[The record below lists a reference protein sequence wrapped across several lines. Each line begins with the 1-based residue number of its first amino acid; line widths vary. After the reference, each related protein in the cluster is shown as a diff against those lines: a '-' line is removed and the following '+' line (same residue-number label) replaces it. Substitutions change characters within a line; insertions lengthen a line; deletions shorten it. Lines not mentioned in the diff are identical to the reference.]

1 MFYLN
6 NCKNNNDLTTEFDNF
21 FKNNFFGNS
30 LKADLEEYDK
40 NYVLNVDVPG
50 VDKKDIKINF
60 EDGYLTISIN
70 QKYEHEN
77 KKKYIVRE
85 RGYSEVSRSF
95 YLEDADAESIK
106 AKLSDG
112 VLVLNIA
119 KVAKIDNKKVIA
131 ID

>member
-6 NCKNNNDLTTEFDNF
+6 GCKTNDIAKEFDNF
-21 FKNNFFGNS
+21 FKNGVFGNS
-30 LKADLEEYDK
+30 LRADLEEKDN
-40 NYVLNVDVPG
+40 NYVVTIDAPG
-50 VDKKDIKINF
+50 VDKKDISINF
-60 EDGYLTISIN
+60 EDGYLTVSVN
-70 QKYEHEN
+70 QKFEKEN

-106 AKLSDG
+106 AKLDNG
-112 VLVLNIA
+112 VLTIDLAKQA
-119 KVAKIDNKKVIA
+119 KVDNKKVIV